1 MDGTRLKDEA
11 PTLPAARLLGEG
23 PVPLWGMPS
32 SELLRRALAR
42 AGVTEVAA
50 WPGAAPTPGRGHL
63 LLRAD
68 HVFEARLVA
77 ALARAPGSLLLDPEE
92 GRPVAAHVVGA
103 DRAAGVAAA
112 LEAGRPAGDPAFAG
126 LSATGP
132 EGLAGAYDKKLRRR
146 GAPYLL
152 RLSAETRDA
161 VEWRMFGGSYKGVTD
176 IVTKHVWPRPAF
188 WVTRCCAALGI
199 TPNQVTAASLVLVF
213 AALWCFLQ
221 GAFLPGLVAAWL
233 MTFLDTVDGKL
244 ARVTLTYTRFG
255 DVFDHAIDLI
265 HPPFWWLAWIA
276 GLHAVGMPLQQEAL
290 VQAVVVGGYVLQRL
304 QEGLFLARFGIEI
317 HVWRP
322 FDSAFRLVI
331 ARRNPNLLLL
341 TAGALAG
348 RPDLGMLAVAAW
360 TAAGCVVQLVQ
371 TAQAFW
377 AGGRGAVR
385 SWLDR

>member
-1 MDGTRLKDEA
+1 MDGSHVMGPVKQA
-11 PTLPAARLLGEG
+11 PTMPVARLLGEG
-23 PVPLWGMPS
+23 PVPVWGMPAS
-32 SELLRRALAR
+32 TLLRRALAR

-50 WPGAAPTPGRGHL
+50 WSGTVEPGRDHL

-68 HVFEARLVA
+68 HIFEARLVD
-77 ALARAPGSLLLDPEE
+77 ALARAPGTLLLDEE
-92 GRPVAAHVVGA
+92 GHPAAAHPGP
-103 DRAAGVAAA
+103 DRAAAVAAA
-112 LEAGRPAGDPAFAG
+112 IEAGRPAGDPAFAG
-126 LSATGP
+126 LRAAGP
-132 EGLAGAYDKKLRRR
+132 EGLAGAYDAKLRRR

-152 RLSAETRDA
+152 RLTPETRRA

-176 IVTKHVWPRPAF
+176 LVTKHVWPRPAF
-188 WVTRCCAALGI
+188 LVTRWCAAAGI

-213 AALWCFLQ
+213 AALWCFAQ
-221 GAFLPGLVAAWL
+221 GAFLLGLLAAWL

-244 ARVTLTYTRFG
+244 ARVTLTSTRFG
-255 DVFDHAIDLI
+255 DVFDHGIDLI

-276 GLHAVGMPLQQEAL
+276 GLGAVGMPLAQAGL

-331 ARRNPNLLLL
+331 ARRNPNLILL
-341 TAGALAG
+341 TLGALAG

-360 TAAGCVVQLVQ
+360 TASGCVVQVVQ
-371 TAQAFW
+371 TAQAFA